1 MRTADAQ
8 TRFWAVR
15 DSLAPVLRESK
26 FREHGR
32 ITPEEFVLAGDFLV
46 RAHPAWQW
54 ASGESSKAREYLPR
68 DKQFLI
74 NKGVPCFRR
83 VSTLPAKKRRS
94 RLLSPSSTTSLSRQ
108 NREARAF
115 GGTADDTEEVLYL
128 DDEHDEHESWIMM
141 HATPDH
147 SAALSP
153 DSRRAS
159 MLSDDVGRALP
170 AHLERLSLDEAWGG
184 ARGVGRRGARG
195 APGSR
200 ASSTPRH
207 AEAHD
212 DDAEELS
219 GFSDGLHE
227 KEDPA
232 QFVPG
237 HAAETQAPVHERGR
251 THVTA
256 VRTYDCMITYD
267 KYYQTPRM
275 WLIGYDENGLP
286 LQPAQIFEDVASDY
300 AFKTV
305 TIEPFPHGSP
315 GGGSMDHLLA
325 RRADHSRSPRSMAMH
340 VASIHP
346 CKHASMMHKMIARI
360 NDAASE
366 RGTDAAQAKPRTW
379 AGAVRR
385 LWGPSAEP
393 ANDEGGVQVDQYL
406 IIFLKFM
413 ASIVPTIEI
422 DAPHPV

>member
-1 MRTADAQ
+1 MT
-8 TRFWAVR
+8 VR
-15 DSLAPVLRESK
+15 SQLWELREHVSPVLRRSRFSEY
-26 FREHGR
+26 GR
-32 ITPEEFVLAGDFLV
+32 ITPEEFVRTGDYLV
-46 RAHPAWQW
+46 AHAPLWHW
-54 ASGESSKAREYLPR
+54 AVGEPSKRREYLPR

-74 NKGVPCFRR
+74 VRGVPCLRR
-83 VSTLPAKKRRS
+83 VSRLRTAHGIERLLPARHGRS
-94 RLLSPSSTTSLSRQ
+94 KSL
-108 NREARAF
+108 ARVDSDAATH
-115 GGTADDTEEVLYL
+115 GGVADDTERLVRVG
-128 DDEHDEHESWIMM
+128 DEDWILTHVEAGRESDRPDLGAALRDAPHDSPAHDLGM
-141 HATPDH
+141 HAPDE
-147 SAALSP
+147 P
-153 DSRRAS
+153 D
-159 MLSDDVGRALP
+159 
-170 AHLERLSLDEAWGG
+170 
-184 ARGVGRRGARG
+184 
-195 APGSR
+195 
-200 ASSTPRH
+200 
-207 AEAHD
+207 
-212 DDAEELS
+212 
-219 GFSDGLHE
+219 
-227 KEDPA
+227 DPA
-232 QFVPG
+232 QYNPG
-237 HAAETQAPVHERGR
+237 AAAGAE
-251 THVTA
+251 HVS

-393 ANDEGGVQVDQYL
+393 ANDEGAVQVDQYL

>member
-1 MRTADAQ
+1 M
-8 TRFWAVR
+8 R

-32 ITPEEFVLAGDFLV
+32 ITPAEFVVAGDFLV

-68 DKQFLI
+68 DKQFLV

-94 RLLSPSSTTSLSRQ
+94 RLLSPSSTTSLARLD
-108 NREARAF
+108 REARAF
-115 GGTADDTEEVLYL
+115 GGVADDTEEVLYL
-128 DDEHDEHESWIMM
+128 DDDHDDHESWIVM
-141 HATPDH
+141 HATPDQ
-147 SAALSP
+147 SAAPSP
-153 DSRRAS
+153 DSRRTS
-159 MLSDDVGRALP
+159 VRSEDVARALP
-170 AHLERLSLDEAWGG
+170 ARLERLSRDDAGAGAGVRGG
-184 ARGVGRRGARG
+184 ARRCSRGCHPRRAPHAARAAD
-195 APGSR
+195 AP
-200 ASSTPRH
+200 
-207 AEAHD
+207 D
-212 DDAEELS
+212 DDAELS
-219 GFSDGLHE
+219 GFADGLHE
-227 KEDPA
+227 REDPA
-232 QFVPG
+232 QFVPAG
-237 HAAETQAPVHERGR
+237 AHTPAHAPGR

-315 GGGSMDHLLA
+315 GAGDVDRLLA
-325 RRADHSRSPRSMAMH
+325 RRTDPSRSPRSMAMH

-360 NDAASE
+360 NDAAAE
-366 RGTDAAQAKPRTW
+366 PPAAPRFW

-385 LWGPSAEP
+385 LWGVHEP
-393 ANDEGGVQVDQYL
+393 LPDEGGVQVDQYL
-406 IIFLKFM
+406 ILFLKFM